1 MVPKGNPH
9 EFKMFNAARW
19 SKYALPDGLQS
30 GEWEFIHGGYNTA
43 FAQANPN
50 VVFPLDALRE
60 YAGNVYGEL
69 ARDFYSITGVGTSL
83 TMAQRAGEEIAASM
97 RELRVDAALLVAT

>member
-1 MVPKGNPH
+1 
-9 EFKMFNAARW
+9 MFNATRW
-19 SKYALPDGLQS
+19 SKYTLPEAGALLPDA
-30 GEWEFIHGGYNTA
+30 WEFIHGGYNTA

-60 YAGNVYGEL
+60 YAGNIYGEL
-69 ARDFYSITGVGTSL
+69 SPDFYSITGVGTSL

-97 RELRVDAALLVAT
+97 REAAVDAALLVAT